1 MASAGTAHR
10 NHDITLRRARRYY
23 GGRVLGNRLREGDNS
38 EKVTDFYDLVD
49 PCRLKRAFVT
59 TFSHDPN
66 MLLLLFGEPVQ
77 PVLVGL
83 LLLLELLL
91 LLLA

>member
-1 MASAGTAHR
+1 MASVETAGR
-10 NHDITLRRARRYY
+10 NHDIKLRRARRYY

-49 PCRLKRAFVT
+49 PCGLKRAFVT

-66 MLLLLFGEPVQ
+66 MLLLLFGEC
-77 PVLVGL
+77 LGSAAFD
-83 LLLLELLL
+83 ELMISL
-91 LLLA
+91 

>member
-1 MASAGTAHR
+1 MASVETAGR

-49 PCRLKRAFVT
+49 PWIKARIRNYVLTRSQHAAVAFR
-59 TFSHDPN
+59 
-66 MLLLLFGEPVQ
+66 
-77 PVLVGL
+77 
-83 LLLLELLL
+83 
-91 LLLA
+91 